1 MTHIKAL
8 LTLSL
13 ILLLRTSEA
22 TDAGFFEKNIRPLL
36 IERCQKCH
44 GERKQES
51 GLRLDSAE
59 ALLKGGKGGRVIIP
73 GSSVESRLYQA
84 VLHSGKLRM
93 PPRKKLAD
101 HEISALERWI
111 DGGAAWPAGEETEA
125 AAIRRGPI
133 TEEDKRF
140 WSFRPLSVAAEVK
153 NSVMN
158 SAVIDRFI
166 LARLAGRGLKHAS
179 ESGRREFIRRASYD
193 LTGLPPT
200 DHAIDAFL
208 ADDSPKAHS
217 RLIDGLLD
225 SPHYG
230 ERWGRHWLD
239 VVRYADC
246 AGETADYPVT
256 LAYRYRNYVIRSFN
270 ADKPYDQFLREQ
282 IAGDLFAST
291 ANKPEVYADHIIATG
306 FLAIS
311 RRFGFGIEAEHYL
324 TLQDT
329 IDTLGQATLGLT
341 LGCARCHD
349 HKYDPITMD
358 DYYALYG
365 IFSSSIYSLSGD
377 EKTKKERRMVPL
389 VPAREARR
397 LDEVHK
403 GRKTELETR
412 KKGLLSERTG
422 LLSGKG
428 SSFKD
433 GGFELHEPGQ
443 PPSGP
448 WKSGAGTRVSGD
460 AQSPF
465 VHVYNPGSRGV
476 RLPPDDLNNHF
487 GQFLDKPLTG
497 RETGKLYFN
506 IDFRHTASPPAGD
519 GSYRFYIGHGPDTSP
534 AVEFFAK
541 TNELFARDGEKIYT
555 VRKLALGAWYNL
567 QINLDLKTRSYSAIV
582 GSSPGDLVRI
592 EGKAFRKAWDGI
604 IDIFFVDK
612 FGHLAGNKPAR
623 DLDNALLRKEP
634 IAGLSERVAGHKP
647 GTIHTV
653 WIKDRLLSKAKENAD
668 GRKGFFA
675 WSSPNNLP
683 SLLVNTTGR
692 TEMIPGTAPPGSVQV
707 HPDQK
712 NGVAIAWKSPV
723 EGPVRISG
731 SLADSHDCGDSVAW
745 RLDHLHGAGSR
756 TLASGSLSTG
766 KSESFSLAGE
776 NKPRVLKGDFIC
788 LTVLPKVHHGCDL
801 TRARLLIEETSGKKL
816 SWDLEKDLVGDLLE
830 GGKGNPHSDS
840 HGNRDTWYILETD
853 PDGGRKQVR
862 LLTSARP
869 LDELPGATPGE
880 QARLAA
886 TEVELKRIENELGL
900 FNSRQPYGRAY
911 AVVDGKGKD
920 ARLQRRGDPAKE
932 GDIVPRRFLEVLGGD
947 PLPGET
953 KESGRR
959 ELAKWITG
967 KSSALAARVMVN
979 RIWQHH
985 FGQGL
990 VRTPNDFGARGERPT
1005 HPELLDWLASR
1016 FIESGWSVKSMH
1028 RLIMLSRTYRQS
1040 STPGIEVPEFDAG
1053 NRLLWRF
1060 PRRRLDAESIR
1071 DSILFLSGELDTRM
1085 GGAHPFPSPGSW
1097 SFSQHTPFRAVY
1109 PVKKRSVYLM
1119 TQRISRHPFLAIFD
1133 GADTNAS
1140 TAARI
1145 ETTVPTQALFFMNS
1159 EFVHHNASA
1168 YAKKLAALTSDRG
1181 EQIERACRSLLGRP
1195 PGKLE
1200 KARLSSFLESYE
1212 KNFGNTDESALEALF
1227 RVLVA
1232 SNEFIYLD

>member
-1 MTHIKAL
+1 MTRIKAL
-8 LTLSL
+8 LALSL
-13 ILLLRTSEA
+13 VLLLRPA
-22 TDAGFFEKNIRPLL
+22 AAADADFFEENIRPLFV
-36 IERCQKCH
+36 ERCQKCH
-44 GERKQES
+44 GERKQEA
-51 GLRLDSAE
+51 GLRLDSAA
-59 ALLKGGKGGRVIIP
+59 ALLKGGENGAVIVP
-73 GSSVESRLYQA
+73 GSSAKSRLYQA
-84 VLHSGKLRM
+84 VLQAGKLKM
-93 PPRKKLAD
+93 PPRKKLAS
-101 HEISALERWI
+101 HEISALKRWI
-111 DGGAAWPAGEETEA
+111 DGGAAWPTGKETQP

-133 TEEDKRF
+133 TEEDRRF
-140 WSFRPLSVAAEVK
+140 WSFLPLSVAAEIK
-153 NSVMN
+153 NSSN
-158 SAVIDRFI
+158 SSVIDSFI
-166 LARLAGRGLKHAS
+166 LSGLTERGLEHAPKS
-179 ESGRREFIRRASYD
+179 EKRAFIRRASYD

-200 DHAIDAFL
+200 DEAINAFL
-208 ADDSPKAHS
+208 ADDSSGAHS
-217 RLIDGLLD
+217 SLIDSLLD

-239 VVRYADC
+239 VVRYADS
-246 AGETADYPVT
+246 AGETADYPVP

-282 IAGDLFAST
+282 IAGDLLAP
-291 ANKPEVYADHIIATG
+291 ADGKPDIYADHVTATG
-306 FLAIS
+306 FLAVS
-311 RRFGFGIEAEHYL
+311 RRFGFGIEEEHYL

-349 HKYDPITMD
+349 HKYDPVTME

-365 IFSSSIYSLSGD
+365 IFSSTIYSLSGD
-377 EKTKKERRMVPL
+377 EKTKKGRRMMPL
-389 VPAREARR
+389 VPALEAKR
-397 LDEVHK
+397 LDEA
-403 GRKTELETR
+403 RKRRKDELETR
-412 KKGLLSERTG
+412 KRELLSERTG

-428 SSFKD
+428 ASFKD

-448 WKSGAGTRVSGD
+448 WKSGAGTKVSKD

-465 VHVYNPGSRGV
+465 AHVYNPGERGV
-476 RLPPDDLNNHF
+476 RLPADDQNNHF
-487 GQFLDKPLTG
+487 GQLLEKPLTG
-497 RETGKLYFN
+497 KEAGKLYFN
-506 IDFRHTASPPAGD
+506 IDFRHTAAPATGN
-519 GSYRFYIGHGPDTSP
+519 GSYRFYIGHGPGTSP
-534 AVEFFAK
+534 AVEFFA
-541 TNELFARDGEKIYT
+541 TADELYARDGEKIYMA
-555 VRKLALGAWYNL
+555 RKLALNTWYNL
-567 QINLDLKTRSYSAIV
+567 QITLDLEARSYSAAV
-582 GSSPGDLVRI
+582 GSSPGELVGL

-612 FGHLAGNKPAR
+612 YGHLAGDKPAR
-623 DLDNALLRKEP
+623 DIDNALLRKTP
-634 IAGLSERVAGHKP
+634 IAELHDRVAEPRP
-647 GTIHTV
+647 GTLHTG
-653 WIKDRLLSKAKENAD
+653 WIEDRLLSKAKENAD

-675 WSSPNNLP
+675 WSSPNDLP
-683 SLLVNTTGR
+683 SLLVNTTRR
-692 TEMIPGTAPPGSVQV
+692 TEMIPGTAAPGSVQV
-707 HPDQK
+707 HPDLK
-712 NGVAIAWKSPV
+712 NGMAIAWRSPV

-745 RLDHLHGAGSR
+745 RLDHLHGAGAR

-776 NKPRVLKGDFIC
+776 NEPRVLKNDFIC

-801 TRARLLIEETSGKKL
+801 TRAKLVIEEAAGEKR
-816 SWDLEKDLVGDLLE
+816 SWDLEKDLVDDLLE
-830 GGKGNPHSDS
+830 KGKGNPHSDS
-840 HGNRDTWYILETD
+840 HGNQDTWYIIETD
-853 PDGGRKQVR
+853 PEGSRKQVR
-862 LLTSARP
+862 MLTSARP
-869 LDELPGATPGE
+869 LDELPSAAPGE
-880 QARLAA
+880 QERLAA
-886 TEVELKRIENELGL
+886 TEIELKRIENELGL
-900 FNSRQPYGRAY
+900 LNSRQPYGRAY
-911 AVVDGKGKD
+911 AVVDGEGKD
-920 ARLQRRGDPAKE
+920 ARVQKRGDPARE

-947 PLPGET
+947 PVPAEG

-959 ELAKWITG
+959 ELAEWITG

-979 RIWQHH
+979 RLWQHH
-985 FGQGL
+985 FGRGL

-1016 FIESGWSVKSMH
+1016 FIESGWSVKAMH
-1028 RLIMLSRTYRQS
+1028 RLIMLSKTYRQS
-1040 STPGIEVPEFDAG
+1040 STPAKAAPEFDAE

-1085 GGAHPFPSPGSW
+1085 GEAHPFPSSGSW
-1097 SFSQHTPFRAVY
+1097 SFSQHAPFRAVY

-1140 TAARI
+1140 TASRI

-1159 EFVHHNASA
+1159 EFVHQNARA
-1168 YAKKLAALTSDRG
+1168 YAKKLAALTNDRG

-1200 KARLSSFLESYE
+1200 RARLSSFLESYE
-1212 KNFGNTDESALEALF
+1212 KTLGNTDESALEALF